1 MVSKHLRRMLRAFEV
16 VAELL
21 EALYDSKQFT
31 IVSLIGIFG
40 RIQLSG
46 LESYRIPTRML
57 LACV

>member
-1 MVSKHLRRMLRAFEV
+1 MVSKYLRHMLCAFEV

-31 IVSLIGIFG
+31 IISLIGIFG

-46 LESYRIPTRML
+46 PESNWILTRTL
-57 LACV
+57 LAYV